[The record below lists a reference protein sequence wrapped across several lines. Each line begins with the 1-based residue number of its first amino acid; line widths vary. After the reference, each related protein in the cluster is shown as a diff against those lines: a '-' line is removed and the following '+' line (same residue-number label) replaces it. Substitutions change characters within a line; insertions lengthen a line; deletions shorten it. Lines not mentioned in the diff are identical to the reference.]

1 MVRRGQVSKE
11 ENVSMGDYVKRFL
24 IAIILAI
31 CVSLLFLGGKPTHAA
46 ELSAANEKEKHW
58 IWPAD
63 GIISDTYGTRNGKH
77 KGIDIAG
84 TRNTP
89 ILAVEDGIV
98 VKSYYSKT
106 YGNVV
111 FIKHPS
117 NFVTV
122 YAHLNK
128 RNVFQGN
135 KIKQG
140 HAVGTMGN
148 TGQATGTHLHF
159 ETHQMEWR
167 YDKKFAL
174 DPEFL
179 LGKMA
184 VGDSVQGGIAS
195 AGDVLEV
202 SLRLQPQIA
211 ERPSIKSNT
220 STSAAKYI
228 VKQGDTL
235 YSIAK
240 QNNLTVARIKEMNQL
255 SSDIIRPKQILI
267 IR

>member
-1 MVRRGQVSKE
+1 MR
-11 ENVSMGDYVKRFL
+11 DYMKRFL
-24 IAIILAI
+24 IAIILAV

-46 ELSAANEKEKHW
+46 ELPVNSEKEKHW

-84 TRNTP
+84 TLGEP
-89 ILAVEDGIV
+89 VLAVEDGIV
-98 VKSYYSKT
+98 VKSYFSNT

-117 NFVTV
+117 GFVTV

-128 RNVFQGN
+128 RNVLNGSTIRQG
-135 KIKQG
+135 G
-140 HAVGTMGN
+140 VVGTMGK

-159 ETHQMEWR
+159 ESHQTEWR
-167 YDKKFAL
+167 YDKKNAF
-174 DPEFL
+174 DPELL

-202 SLRLQPQIA
+202 SSRLRPQTGRGMPNDTGNA
-211 ERPSIKSNT
+211 YADT
-220 STSAAKYI
+220 KYV
-228 VKQGDTL
+228 VKKGDTL
-235 YSIAK
+235 YAIAARNNVSIASLK
-240 QNNLTVARIKEMNQL
+240 KANQL
-255 SSDIIRPKQILI
+255 ATDLIKPNQVLI